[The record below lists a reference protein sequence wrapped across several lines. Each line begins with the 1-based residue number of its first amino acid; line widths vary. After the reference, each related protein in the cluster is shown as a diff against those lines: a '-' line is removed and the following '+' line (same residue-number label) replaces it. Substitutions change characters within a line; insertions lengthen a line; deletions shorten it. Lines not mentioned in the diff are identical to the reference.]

1 MQKNNHFSTT
11 QYNPLDDILVPQDDS
26 LDIPDPDPRRQNY
39 NQNVNVDMNNNH
51 LQGSSQSGHRLLA
64 RNIPATLQ
72 GQPNASD
79 TRRNWDQNNNFGNRS
94 SQNNPSLTD
103 NLFDTED
110 ESHEPSK

>member
-26 LDIPDPDPRRQNY
+26 LGSS
-39 NQNVNVDMNNNH
+39 DMNNNH

-64 RNIPATLQ
+64 RNIPATLR
-72 GQPNASD
+72 GEPNASD

-110 ESHEPSK
+110 EAHEPSK